1 MMAYGHTLTDK
12 ITLLHSSKV
21 TVPKKPKDNTGLS
34 MVMGLLQTFLSKNR
48 FPFGLEFSSH
58 TARRLLTTVMNLHCY
73 NNQKELLI

>member
-12 ITLLHSSKV
+12 ITSAPFKQSNCS
-21 TVPKKPKDNTGLS
+21 KKPKDNTGLS
-34 MVMGLLQTFLSKNR
+34 MVMGLLQIFLSKNR